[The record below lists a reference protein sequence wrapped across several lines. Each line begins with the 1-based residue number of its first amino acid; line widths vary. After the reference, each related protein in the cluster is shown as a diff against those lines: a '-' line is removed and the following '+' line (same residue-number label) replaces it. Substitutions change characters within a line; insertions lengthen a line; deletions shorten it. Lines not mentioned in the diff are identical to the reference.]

1 MRFGPTSPRVSSIL
15 AKGLRRPKLRTDLRV
30 SEQSFAGEKSY
41 VVKVPETNSYNRYG
55 VTEYELLS
63 MCDGTRTSAEV
74 AALWNENHPD
84 EPLAEAE
91 VMEFLSGIEAGV
103 WEQSAGEK
111 NLAILERIRDE
122 RKSRINQSSV
132 LYITFK
138 AWDPDRTLA
147 KIDPYLGWLF
157 TPEFVIFS
165 AIVFIASVYLL
176 AGDWHRVQAD
186 TASLYTFK
194 GKTAYDIWVFWFV
207 LLALGGIH
215 EFGHGL
221 TCKHFGGEVHQMGF
235 MLIYFTPAF
244 FTDTT
249 DIMLF
254 DRTSRRQWV
263 IFAGIWV
270 ELFICAVST
279 FVWRFTPAGS
289 AIGDIAYKTML
300 LSGIQGAFLN
310 LNPLIKADGYYALS
324 QFLHIDNLREDSFA
338 YLRAW
343 VRQNIFRDDIELPAA
358 TRRIRRVYM
367 IFGITAVIYSTTL
380 VILMLLFV
388 KNIFVS
394 KYGGWGYLL
403 TAGVVYFF
411 ARKGIKRSLP
421 QIRAWLREKR
431 EAYMAWKMSRAQQ
444 LSAVGIAVLF
454 LVPPLPS
461 RVASDF
467 VLEPGRDA
475 HVRAQS
481 AGVVEHVFVKSG
493 DQVKQGQ
500 VIVVLSNAET
510 EADARRQSQE
520 LAMADSSL
528 RSAEAGSN
536 SQKVAAA
543 QQQQLQIEKESEV
556 AKNKVEGL
564 TIRAPFDGV
573 IETPLLEQK
582 SGQYL
587 SAGEEFCE
595 VVDQS
600 TMKARI
606 LVRDWELQDVSA
618 GANAQLKVLSQPY
631 RTYSGRV
638 ERVLPAAALDKPVTQ
653 TQDLQRLGQH
663 LTNYFAVVLEFPNP
677 DGSLIKGM
685 TGKAKIAE
693 TYRPLAWQ
701 AGRGAWRWM
710 RSQLW

>member
-15 AKGLRRPKLRTDLRV
+15 AKGLRRPKLRTDLRI

-55 VTEYELLS
+55 VTEYELLT
-63 MCDGTRTSAEV
+63 MCDGTRTSSEV
-74 AALWNENHPD
+74 AALWNEAHPD
-84 EPLAEAE
+84 EPLADTE
-91 VMEFLSGIEAGV
+91 VMEFLAGIEPGV
-103 WEQSAGEK
+103 WEQTAGER

-122 RKSRINQSSV
+122 RKSRVNQSSV

-138 AWDPDRTLA
+138 AWDPDRMLA

-165 AIVFIASVYLL
+165 ALIFIASVYLL

-194 GKTAYDIWVFWFV
+194 GKTGYDIWVFWFV

-263 IFAGIWV
+263 IFAGIWI
-270 ELFICAVST
+270 ELFICALST

-343 VRQNIFRDDIELPAA
+343 VRQHILRDDIELPPAP
-358 TRRIRRVYM
+358 RRIRRVYV
-367 IFGITAVIYSTTL
+367 IFGVTAVIYSTTL

-394 KYGGWGYLL
+394 KYGGWGYVL

-411 ARKGIKRSLP
+411 ARKGIKKSLP

-431 EAYMAWKMSRAQQ
+431 EAYMAWRITRAQQ
-444 LSAVGIAVLF
+444 LGAVGIAVLF

-467 VLEPGRDA
+467 MLEPGRDA
-475 HVRAQS
+475 HVRVLS
-481 AGVVEHVFVKSG
+481 SGVVEQVFVKSG
-493 DQVKQGQ
+493 ELVKQGQ
-500 VIVVLSNAET
+500 TIAVLSNPDA
-510 EADARRQSQE
+510 EADGRLESQE
-520 LAMADSSL
+520 LTMANSAL
-528 RSAEAGSN
+528 RSAQAGSN
-536 SQKVAAA
+536 PDQIAAA
-543 QQQQLQIEKESEV
+543 QQEQLKIEKEFEI
-556 AKNKVEGL
+556 AKNKVDGL
-564 TIRAPFDGV
+564 TIRAPFDGA
-573 IETPLLEQK
+573 IATPLLEQK

-595 VVDQS
+595 VTDQS
-600 TMKARI
+600 EMKARI
-606 LVRDWELQDVSA
+606 LVRDWELEDVKT
-618 GANAQLKVLSQPY
+618 GASAQLKVRSLPY

-638 ERVLPAAALDKPVTQ
+638 QRILPAAAMDRPVTQ
-653 TQDLQRLGQH
+653 TQDLQRMGQQ
-663 LTNYFAVVLEFPNP
+663 LTNYFAVVLEFPNQ

-685 TGKAKIAE
+685 TGEAKIAG
-693 TYRPLAWQ
+693 TYHPLAWQ
-701 AGRGAWRWM
+701 AGRGTWRWL